1 MALAAAA
8 KQSTYS
14 RISRFVCRHRTTGT
28 GVRLFNDAI
37 CDDCQ
42 RRVLIS
48 CVRRQA
54 SDPWLILTT
63 VGESGDES
71 LPGPLPDVH
80 RIVGNV
86 KLIFRWL
93 QLFLT
98 AAAISFREQLIW

>member
-1 MALAAAA
+1 VEYELELESGYLMTLYIV
-8 KQSTYS
+8 SMTVS
-14 RISRFVCRHRTTGT
+14 VG
-28 GVRLFNDAI
+28 LP
-37 CDDCQ
+37 
-42 RRVLIS
+42 IS

>member
-54 SDPWLILTT
+54 SDPWLTLTT
-63 VGESGDES
+63 VGESGAGS
-71 LPGPLPDVH
+71 LLPELH
-80 RIVGNV
+80 RVARGI
-86 KLIFRWL
+86 LYAEHL
-93 QLFLT
+93 
-98 AAAISFREQLIW
+98 